1 MSLLEELAR
10 RLLMLFRRR
19 RFHVDLEEEMRLHR
33 ELREREKIAE
43 GMPSQEAHY
52 AVSRRFGNDL
62 ALRERSQEM
71 WGWNWLETFLQDV
84 RYGLRQL
91 RRNPG
96 FTIVAILTLALGIGA
111 NTAIFSVVNAVL
123 LQPLPFRN
131 PSRLIVLHEG
141 VPKEGFPKMGFS
153 PPDFAVFE
161 RNQKSFSAI
170 AAFHDEHV
178 DISGQG
184 EPERVVA
191 ARISASLFP
200 MLGVGPKLGRTFTP
214 QEDTPGD
221 KLVIL
226 SYAFWE
232 HRYGGEPGIV
242 GRTIQ
247 IDRQPYTVIG
257 VMPQDFEFPL
267 RGLQDNNS
275 AAALWVPIAFT
286 PRELSGWGGLYV
298 FSVIGRLQPGVTL
311 GRARS
316 EADSLSKVLVER
328 YPPAIAGWV
337 RQGQLNITAG
347 PLQDEAVGPVRALL
361 LVLMGAVGFVLM
373 IACANISTLL
383 VSRAA
388 ARQRKIAVRATL
400 GATKFRLMRQMVTE
414 SIVLGVGGGAVGLIL
429 AFYGRNL
436 VLALVPPSIPL
447 PRHVPLDGGVLA
459 FTFVMSVVAALL
471 FGMAPAFLV
480 SAGSVQGGLR
490 KGGRGGTAGGLH
502 RVQGF
507 FVVSEYVLALILVV
521 GAGILIRSFGKL
533 LETSPGFRPDH
544 VLTANIPLPRQAYS
558 QASQVTGFYKGLL
571 DRVSSLPG
579 VEAAAL
585 SSDLPLR
592 SKGGVSITIEGVG
605 NGEANTPPQAIV
617 QSWVLGDYFRTMSIP
632 LLRGRWFTSE
642 DRLGSQPVAIVSLS
656 MARKFWP
663 QQSAIGKH
671 IRWGVKAPWQ
681 TIIGIVGNVSQGPL
695 SQPLAPHVYR
705 PYRQLPGPFLEN
717 DPFGEWHAMNLAVRT
732 RTEPASLTS
741 AIVAQVHS
749 LDSDLAVANIQT
761 MTHVIR
767 SSHAGPRFNT
777 ILVAALA
784 GLALFL
790 AAIGVYGVLAYA
802 VAQRTNEI
810 GIRMALGAQ
819 KSDVLKMIVG
829 QGMKLALI
837 GVGIGIVG
845 ALGLTHFL
853 SGLLYGV
860 KPTDPLTFIAV
871 SLILIA
877 VALVACYIPARRA
890 AKVDPMVALRYE

>member
-617 QSWVLGDYFRTMSIP
+617 QS
-632 LLRGRWFTSE
+632 
-642 DRLGSQPVAIVSLS
+642 
-656 MARKFWP
+656 
-663 QQSAIGKH
+663 
-671 IRWGVKAPWQ
+671 
-681 TIIGIVGNVSQGPL
+681 
-695 SQPLAPHVYR
+695 
-705 PYRQLPGPFLEN
+705 
-717 DPFGEWHAMNLAVRT
+717 
-732 RTEPASLTS
+732 
-741 AIVAQVHS
+741 
-749 LDSDLAVANIQT
+749 
-761 MTHVIR
+761 
-767 SSHAGPRFNT
+767 
-777 ILVAALA
+777 
-784 GLALFL
+784 
-790 AAIGVYGVLAYA
+790 
-802 VAQRTNEI
+802 
-810 GIRMALGAQ
+810 
-819 KSDVLKMIVG
+819 
-829 QGMKLALI
+829 
-837 GVGIGIVG
+837 
-845 ALGLTHFL
+845 
-853 SGLLYGV
+853 
-860 KPTDPLTFIAV
+860 
-871 SLILIA
+871 
-877 VALVACYIPARRA
+877 
-890 AKVDPMVALRYE
+890 